1 MEDFIRFACLDKDVI
16 ADDLVGHTLLPI
28 SSLYQCSG
36 HACWLTIYY
45 KKKVSGKLLIEIFY
59 VPTHEEVAVVSP
71 QVIQEEAI

>member
-28 SSLYQCSG
+28 SSLEQCSG

-59 VPTHEEVAVVSP
+59 VPTQESLVEVVP